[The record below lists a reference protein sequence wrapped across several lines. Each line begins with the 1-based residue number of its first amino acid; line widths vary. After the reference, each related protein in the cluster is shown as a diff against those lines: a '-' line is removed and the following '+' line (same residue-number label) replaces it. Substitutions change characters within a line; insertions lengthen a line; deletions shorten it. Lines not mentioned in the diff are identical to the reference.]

1 MRCLITYSAPSHYL
15 NKRWLIVKWTLWN
28 KFLWN
33 LNWNFP
39 PFSFNKIHLKM
50 LSAKKAD
57 ILSQEDELMCD
68 SYMEKLTARI
78 LLLVS
83 LKFKYTEWVYTT
95 ISLLLEAWWLHKSAP
110 LKLLL
115 IIISFVLKIIL
126 HHLRQWEKNASLII
140 KTPSLHC
147 SFLIWNNSII
157 LSEFYC
163 HIL

>member
-1 MRCLITYSAPSHYL
+1 
-15 NKRWLIVKWTLWN
+15 
-28 KFLWN
+28 
-33 LNWNFP
+33 
-39 PFSFNKIHLKM
+39 M

-115 IIISFVLKIIL
+115 S
-126 HHLRQWEKNASLII
+126 Q
-140 KTPSLHC
+140 
-147 SFLIWNNSII
+147 I
-157 LSEFYC
+157 LSLLLYHENYLALPKTMRKKCKFDYKDS
-163 HIL
+163 LSPLQFFNLK